1 MAAELHC
8 NYRTRLPQW
17 SGAAR
22 YGSNTEMLQQIAPS
36 RLTCRKVPKAFLFA
50 GRANYPD
57 NAFFDKESAQSQ
69 AKGFSFYTAKCFSFL
84 KKRGDPQRFPL
95 HMPLHAP
102 PFWLFIQGHK
112 PWHFSERQWEPCFS
126 LMSIYYLSL
135 LHSLGNPGAWTHREV
150 VLWGHQ
156 GRRSQIYAGGG
167 VRGHSS
173 LHNSEALSSTSCLC

>member
-112 PWHFSERQWEPCFS
+112 TFFWEAMGTLFLFDVLMTTGKCLLFGEQNSDKTDRAKGTYHLYFVIFSQ
-126 LMSIYYLSL
+126 
-135 LHSLGNPGAWTHREV
+135 HSGYTF
-150 VLWGHQ
+150 
-156 GRRSQIYAGGG
+156 I
-167 VRGHSS
+167 
-173 LHNSEALSSTSCLC
+173 C

>member
-36 RLTCRKVPKAFLFA
+36 RLTCRKVPKALLFA

-112 PWHFSERQWEPCFS
+112 PFFWEAMGTLFLFDVHLLFKSSALPGQSWS
-126 LMSIYYLSL
+126 L
-135 LHSLGNPGAWTHREV
+135 N
-150 VLWGHQ
+150 
-156 GRRSQIYAGGG
+156 SQGGG
-167 VRGHSS
+167 FVR
-173 LHNSEALSSTSCLC
+173 TSREEISDLCRRRGTWT